1 LQQALIVE
9 LYDGALSEGRLGHQ
23 PTVMRSASSEL
34 QKTVK
39 ELKSTLARQETTIAC
54 QQKQI
59 EALTGCLQKV
69 SAHLEARK
77 PAPQVVNNP

>member
-1 LQQALIVE
+1 VGSLTTIICSEALVVE

-23 PTVMRSASSEL
+23 PTLMRSASSEL

-54 QQKQI
+54 QQKQLKRLLR
-59 EALTGCLQKV
+59 AC
-69 SAHLEARK
+69 RK
-77 PAPQVVNNP
+77 

>member
-9 LYDGALSEGRLGHQ
+9 LYDGGLSEGRLKHQ
-23 PTVMRSASSEL
+23 PTVIRSASSEL

-54 QQKQI
+54 HQKQI
-59 EALTGCLQKV
+59 EALAACLQNV
-69 SAHLEARK
+69 SALLAEAS
-77 PAPQVVNNP
+77 PSGGGL